1 MKGLTIL
8 RTADSGIE
16 KSVDGKG
23 GITRGTFSVGGKSYE
38 NATLVNGIVY
48 DEEGNLVGPLDP

>member
-8 RTADSGIE
+8 RTTVDIE

-23 GITRGTFSVGGKSYE
+23 GITRGTFAVGGKSYE

-48 DEEGNLVGPLDP
+48 DSEGNLVGPLDP